1 MRSGYDV
8 VVVGGGLVGTSLAYE
23 LACRGAAVALL
34 DRADPG
40 RASDAGA
47 GILSPET
54 TWRTD
59 AVWFP
64 FAAEAGAHYPG
75 LVERLAG
82 DGAPDPGYARTGLL
96 SVSLSEGDEPWFE
109 NLARHALERA
119 PDDVA
124 EVPVTEARGRLPV
137 LGHLR
142 RALFNRAA
150 ARIDGRALTASLRHG
165 CGARGVEV
173 LAAGALGLDTSG
185 DRATGVRTAEGAVAA
200 DAVVVAAGAWTPAV
214 AEWLSVP
221 LPVRPVK
228 GQIVHLRVDDPARDP
243 GNWPI
248 AQPVLGHYLVPW
260 PDRRVACGGTFEDR
274 QAFDPRPTAAGTHEL
289 LPRVPQARPGPGRG
303 RADRGAR
310 RFPSLHARRPAAAG
324 TGTGVAERPRR
335 HRPRCRGAAGRALQ
349 RRRGGGRGARRR
361 ALAHRRRPPGARG
374 LLPRPPPG
382 VTAPT
387 VHRTGPGRAPRPG
400 PGTGGSRRW

>member
-59 AVWFP
+59 EVWFP

-109 NLARHALERA
+109 NLARHALARA
-119 PDDVA
+119 PDDVS
-124 EVPVTEARGRLPV
+124 EVPADEARGRMPV
-137 LGHLR
+137 LGELR

-173 LAAGALGLDTSG
+173 IAAGALGLDTSG
-185 DRATGVRTAEGAVAA
+185 DRATGVRTAEGTVAA
-200 DAVVVAAGAWTPAV
+200 GAVVVAAGAWTSAV

-243 GNWPI
+243 GEWPI
-248 AQPVLGHYLVPW
+248 APPVLGHSLVPW
-260 PDRRVACGGTFEDR
+260 PDRRVACGGTFEDHE
-274 QAFDPRPTAAGTHEL
+274 AFDPRPTASGTHEL
-289 LPRVPQARPGPGRG
+289 LRECLKLAPG
-303 RADRGAR
+303 
-310 RFPSLHARRPAAAG
+310 LAAAALVEVRVG
-324 TGTGVAERPRR
+324 FRPCTPDDLPLLGPVPGWDNVHVDTGHGAEGLLAGPYS
-335 HRPRCRGAAGRALQ
+335 GALVAAGVLGDERSLTTA
-349 RRRGGGRGARRR
+349 ARR
-361 ALAHRRRPPGARG
+361 ALEAFS
-374 LLPRPPPG
+374 
-382 VTAPT
+382 
-387 VHRTGPGRAPRPG
+387 PGRLPA
-400 PGTGGSRRW
+400 

>member
-124 EVPVTEARGRLPV
+124 EVPVTEARARLPV

-214 AEWLSVP
+214 AEWLSVS

-289 LPRVPQARPGPGRG
+289 LRECLKLAPGLAEAALIEVRVGFRPCTPDDLPLLGPVPGWRNVHVDTG
-303 RADRGAR
+303 HGAEGLLAGPYSGAVVAAEVLGDER
-310 RFPSLHARRPAAAG
+310 SLTAAA
-324 TGTGVAERPRR
+324 
-335 HRPRCRGAAGRALQ
+335 
-349 RRRGGGRGARRR
+349 RR
-361 ALAHRRRPPGARG
+361 ALEAFS
-374 LLPRPPPG
+374 
-382 VTAPT
+382 
-387 VHRTGPGRAPRPG
+387 PGRLPA
-400 PGTGGSRRW
+400 

>member
-124 EVPVTEARGRLPV
+124 EVPVTEARARLPV

-214 AEWLSVP
+214 AEWLSVS

-289 LPRVPQARPGPGRG
+289 LRECLKLAPGLAEAALIEVRVGFRPCTPDDLPLLGPVPGWRNVHVDTG
-303 RADRGAR
+303 HGAEGLLAGPYSGAVVAAEVLGDER
-310 RFPSLHARRPAAAG
+310 SLTAAA
-324 TGTGVAERPRR
+324 
-335 HRPRCRGAAGRALQ
+335 
-349 RRRGGGRGARRR
+349 RR
-361 ALAHRRRPPGARG
+361 ALKAFS
-374 LLPRPPPG
+374 
-382 VTAPT
+382 
-387 VHRTGPGRAPRPG
+387 PGRLPA
-400 PGTGGSRRW
+400 